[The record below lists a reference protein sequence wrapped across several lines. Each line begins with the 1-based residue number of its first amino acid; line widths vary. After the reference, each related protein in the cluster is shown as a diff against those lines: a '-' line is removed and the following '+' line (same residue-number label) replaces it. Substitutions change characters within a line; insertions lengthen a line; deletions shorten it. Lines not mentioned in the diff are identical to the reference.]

1 MSAFCLSGCKD
12 KGERELIKFFG
23 RFTAS
28 ITNEDIGAY
37 MSCIDNGSAE
47 IDTTV
52 VRASMSG
59 IFERYDL
66 SATVEKLSIL
76 NISDDTANV
85 NVTIR
90 YENRGERPYVDNR
103 VTGNYILIKKDGRW
117 TITNSTIRSVEYLN
131 GKSVSDGDAT
141 YTVPAEE
148 ASDEAADDLEDDHG
162 EGYDISG
169 AEAIDGAGNA
179 VG

>member
-1 MSAFCLSGCKD
+1 
-12 KGERELIKFFG
+12 
-23 RFTAS
+23 
-28 ITNEDIGAY
+28 
-37 MSCIDNGSAE
+37 
-47 IDTTV
+47 
-52 VRASMSG
+52 MSG

-66 SATVEKLSIL
+66 SATVEKLSVL

-90 YENRGERPYVDNR
+90 YENRGDRPYVDNR

-148 ASDEAADDLEDDHG
+148 ASDEAADDLDDDRV
-162 EGYDISG
+162 EGYDVSG
-169 AEAIDGAGNA
+169 AEAIEGAGNA